1 MIKINQFKLS
11 KKRTS
16 AGFSLLEILVS
27 VAILASVLTGIML
40 MLSYSIK
47 SDSEAKMR
55 TTAKDLIQEG
65 TDIFRRERDRLG
77 WSTVYDQL
85 ETLNHSSYCF
95 NVVTG
100 EPDNN
105 IFDALPVGDSCSF
118 NLDVDGASQPFKR
131 VAVITLNLVQE
142 EIEVEMIVSWE
153 NDRDADSPHAISS
166 ILLLKPW

>member
-1 MIKINQFKLS
+1 MKISQLNSL

-77 WSTVYDQL
+77 WSAMYDQL
-85 ETLNHSSYCF
+85 EILDDSSYCLN
-95 NVVTG
+95 NV
-100 EPDNN
+100 PDVPPDGKF
-105 IFDALPVGDSCSF
+105 FDVLPMGDSCNFELS
-118 NLDVDGASQPFKR
+118 VDGASQDFRR
-131 VAVITLNLVQE
+131 VAVITRNLIQE
-142 EIEVEMIVSWE
+142 EIKVEMIVSWE
-153 NDRDADSPHAISS
+153 DDRSEDPHLISS
-166 ILLLKPW
+166 TLLLKPW

>member
-1 MIKINQFKLS
+1 MKISQLNSL
-11 KKRTS
+11 KKRTN

-77 WSTVYDQL
+77 WSMMYDQL
-85 ETLNHSSYCF
+85 DGLDGSEFCF
-95 NVVTG
+95 NDPH
-100 EPDNN
+100 EPDYDN
-105 IFDALPVGDSCSF
+105 IFKDLSPGGCSSF
-118 NLDVDGASQPFKR
+118 AIDVAGASQPFKR
-131 VAVITLNLVQE
+131 EIVISPLVAAQE

>member
-1 MIKINQFKLS
+1 MKISQLNSL
-11 KKRTS
+11 KKRTN

-77 WSTVYDQL
+77 WSMMYDQL
-85 ETLNHSSYCF
+85 DGLAGSEFCF
-95 NVVTG
+95 NDPHG
-100 EPDNN
+100 PDDDN
-105 IFDALPVGDSCSF
+105 IFENLSPGGCSSF
-118 NLDVDGASQPFKR
+118 DIDVDGASQSFKR
-131 VAVITLNLVQE
+131 EIVISPLVAE
-142 EIEVEMIVSWE
+142 EIEVLMVVSWE
-153 NDRDADSPHAISS
+153 NDRGADHFISS
-166 ILLLKPW
+166 TLLLKPW